1 MMSIV
6 VLGFFCLFVCKS
18 GRKISLLQL
27 RVAPSSSRWQHST
40 CKKQIAFHELVNATE
55 RERDEEA
62 GREEGKYG
70 GTLMVKV
77 H

>member
-1 MMSIV
+1 M
-6 VLGFFCLFVCKS
+6 FVCKS

-27 RVAPSSSRWQHST
+27 RVAPQAVDGSIQHA
-40 CKKQIAFHELVNATE
+40 KQIAFHELANATE

-70 GTLMVKV
+70 GTLMVKKFISV
-77 H
+77 